1 MSRENVELIRT
12 GIEAW
17 NRRDWDGALAAF
29 HPQIEWRNAGVL
41 LDDAEVY
48 YGHEQVRSFWESWAD
63 SWDDIRIEPE
73 EFIDLGDRVLALV
86 RFRASG
92 RNQIEIDQQVAQLF
106 TLRGDL
112 VLSFQSYWDR
122 AEALEATGL
131 RE

>member
-1 MSRENVELIRT
+1 MSQQNVELIRT

-17 NRRDWDGALAAF
+17 NRRDWDTALADF

-41 LDDAEVY
+41 LDDADVY
-48 YGHEQVRSFWESWAD
+48 YGHEEVRSFWESWAG

-73 EFIDLGDRVLALV
+73 EFIDLGDRVLVLA

-92 RNQIEIDQQVAQLF
+92 RNQIEINQQIAQLW
-106 TLRGDL
+106 TLRDGL
-112 VLSFQSYWDR
+112 ILSFQSYWDH

-131 RE
+131 RA